1 MRAEKPLK
9 PKLNLSEF
17 SITVKPQRKPTY
29 FSRLMNLANNFVQ
42 VFVYVVTIQYICSM
56 EEELRIRIS
65 SKLKKELEAK
75 AKELNISLS
84 AYVRM
89 KLSSNDY
96 YEKY

>member
-1 MRAEKPLK
+1 MMVVYHNLK
-9 PKLNLSEF
+9 YKSQQKSVFHSWVEF
-17 SITVKPQRKPTY
+17 G
-29 FSRLMNLANNFVQ
+29 NNFVQ

-89 KLSSNDY
+89 KLSSND
-96 YEKY
+96 